1 MAEIN
6 TKDDLL
12 NKLRAYAETPD
23 EDIVLYKNLIYK
35 AFLNC
40 PELLY
45 AIHEKELESELFDK
59 NGNLN
64 IDEDGEPLG
73 EWDRYFGDNG
83 NIRPYL
89 FIPQTQDTVKHFVCY
104 QVNFDEIP
112 RFNTIEKYCLITFT
126 ILVNGKDR
134 TDGLTG
140 IPRHDLIASII
151 SERISWSNLFG
162 NQCKLISNKE
172 NITDNDFLVRT
183 LIFQVTNLNGILNTS
198 NGQTKVIN
206 NIVRR

>member
-1 MAEIN
+1 MVDIK

-12 NKLRAYAETPD
+12 NKLRAYADTPD
-23 EDIVLYKNLIYK
+23 NDIVLYKNLIYK
-35 AFLNC
+35 ALLNC

-45 AIHEKELESELFDK
+45 SIHEKDLESELFDE
-59 NGNLN
+59 NGYLLVDDN
-64 IDEDGEPLG
+64 GELLG
-73 EWDRYFGDNG
+73 EVDRYFGDNG

-89 FIPQTQDTVKHFVCY
+89 YIPQTQDKVKNYVCY
-104 QVNFDEIP
+104 QVSFDEMT
-112 RFNTIEKYCLITFT
+112 RFNNIEKYCLITFT

-134 TDGLTG
+134 TDNLTG

-151 SERISWSNLFG
+151 SERINWSNLFG

-172 NITDNDFLVRT
+172 SITDNDFLVRT
-183 LIFQVTNLNGILNTS
+183 LVFQTTNLNGILTTV
-198 NGQTKVIN
+198 NGKTKVTN